1 MAHSPLHNAS
11 YASIIIIIIIIIII
25 LILSYN
31 PSSVNHC
38 TVILPQKGLA
48 LDTD

>member
-1 MAHSPLHNAS
+1 MLLMLSIPLL
-11 YASIIIIIIIIIII
+11 IIIVIII

-48 LDTD
+48 LDRD